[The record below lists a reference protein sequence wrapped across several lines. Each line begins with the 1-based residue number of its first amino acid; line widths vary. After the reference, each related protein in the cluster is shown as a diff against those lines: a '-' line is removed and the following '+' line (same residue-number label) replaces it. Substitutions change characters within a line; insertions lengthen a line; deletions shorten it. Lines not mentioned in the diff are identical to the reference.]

1 MKKNS
6 VIDLFLEIQAIAP
19 SFYYIFQQNNGQFVN
34 LNSGHYTCCN
44 DRELIFFKQLKLRKV
59 YIYV

>member
-44 DRELIFFKQLKLRKV
+44 DRVDFFLNN
-59 YIYV
+59 